1 MRKNLRMRKKFA
13 AVGCAAALCAAN
25 IVSMP
30 VPVQAATIN
39 VDGNPQ
45 EWKDISF
52 LSSNTPEV
60 AGWKV
65 AKDDSY
71 LYFYVSQ
78 NGGNAWGLP
87 MTNTHIDIRYDSNRQ
102 DRSGAIY
109 FTPMMQ
115 AVKDAYYG
123 DVSDTQVAF
132 IPSQEA
138 NKYDIEFAIPKSF
151 FPEETFTIQYCG
163 AEIKNADIPDIT
175 SMDEAVEED
184 AVYNGIKIDGTFTD
198 WNAVEKTDL
207 DREAVVQTAVVFDGD
222 YFYIYLKENF
232 EGAAAWS
239 GEREDGKFTIHTDSG
254 RDTIF
259 KLNTNSIEGIKN
271 ATVAHSNLQYEI
283 AIPASAIKPYKQTV
297 SFGYYMEDT
306 MLIENIAN
314 LRETEE
320 ETKDRTFNG
329 IQYDGAY
336 SDWDY
341 YPHHLIEY
349 ATNGTHDAS
358 DAEGAL
364 YTKDTTLYGH
374 VRVLI
379 DKKGNNE
386 FSPFC
391 IRINESEKTTL
402 NFRLCFADEDGELNL
417 DPSSIDNLEAGTYEL
432 YIRDYQDGSTINN
445 VNNPECPV
453 YGKAYI
459 TLRKTAN
466 GSFISDEM
474 EYQID
479 LKKVAA
485 HFNMDDTD
493 MKLIQAQYIEIGDEW
508 ISIGGTSTGTWLG
521 ISLCVA
527 VVLGVLVYRKRKSK
541 VAA

>member
-1 MRKNLRMRKKFA
+1 MRKNLKILKKLT
-13 AVGCAAALCAAN
+13 AVCCAAAITAAN
-25 IVSMP
+25 FMIIQT
-30 VPVQAATIN
+30 PVQAAAIT
-39 VDGNPQ
+39 VDGNPL
-45 EWKDISF
+45 EWRDIAF
-52 LSSNTPEV
+52 QSSTASQV
-60 AGWKV
+60 AGWKA
-65 AKDDSY
+65 AKDDTY
-71 LYFYVSQ
+71 IYFYVSQ
-78 NGGNAWGLP
+78 NGGNDWGLP
-87 MTNTHIDIRYDSNRQ
+87 ITETYMNFLYDSNLA
-102 DRSGAIY
+102 DRSNAIR

-115 AVKDAYYG
+115 AIKDAYYG
-123 DVSDTQVAF
+123 DVADTQIAYAR
-132 IPSQEA
+132 SQEA

-151 FPEETFTIQYCG
+151 FAEENFTIQYCG
-163 AEIKNADIPDIT
+163 SELKSANIPDIT
-175 SMDEAVEED
+175 SMADVEEEEAVYE
-184 AVYNGIKIDGTFTD
+184 GIKIDGTFTD
-198 WNAVEKTDL
+198 WNAVVKTDVN
-207 DREAVVQTAVVFDGD
+207 RETLVQTAVVFDGD

-271 ATVAHSNLQYEI
+271 AKVAHSNLQYEI

-306 MLIENIAN
+306 MLIDNIVNLQEN
-314 LRETEE
+314 EE
-320 ETKDRTFNG
+320 ETKNRTFDG
-329 IQYDGAY
+329 IQYDGIY
-336 SDWDY
+336 SDWNY

-402 NFRLCFADEDGELNL
+402 NCRLVFADENGELNL

-432 YIRDYQDGSTINN
+432 YIRDYQSGSTVNN

-453 YGKAYI
+453 YGKAFI
-459 TLRKTAN
+459 TLRRTAS
-466 GSFISDEM
+466 GAFISDEM

-485 HFNMDDTD
+485 HFNIDETD

-508 ISIGGTSTGTWLG
+508 ISIGGTSTGALMG
-521 ISLCVA
+521 ISICGA

>member
-1 MRKNLRMRKKFA
+1 MRKNLGIRKKLA
-13 AVGCAAALCAAN
+13 AICCTFTLCAAN
-25 IVSMP
+25 FVSMQM
-30 VPVQAATIN
+30 PVQAAAVN

-45 EWKDISF
+45 EWKDIAF
-52 LSSNTPEV
+52 LSSNDSKI
-60 AGWKV
+60 AGWKT
-65 AKDDSY
+65 AKDDTFI
-71 LYFYVSQ
+71 YFYVSQ
-78 NGGNAWGLP
+78 NGGNDWGLP
-87 MTNTHIDIRYDSNRQ
+87 ITDTHINIRYDSGRS

-115 AVKDAYYG
+115 AIKDAYYG
-123 DVSDTQVAF
+123 DVADTKISFVR
-132 IPSQEA
+132 SQEA
-138 NKYDIEFAIPKSF
+138 NKYDIEFAIPQSF
-151 FPEETFTIQYCG
+151 FTEEAFTIQYCG
-163 AEIKNADIPDIT
+163 AEMKSADIPDIT
-175 SMDEAVEED
+175 SMEEPEEET
-184 AVYNGIKIDGTFTD
+184 AVYKGIKIDGNFSD
-198 WNAVEKTDL
+198 WNAVAKTDL

-222 YFYIYLKENF
+222 YFYIYIKENF
-232 EGAAAWS
+232 EGAATWS

-259 KLNTNSIEGIKN
+259 KLNTTSIEGIKN

-306 MLIENIAN
+306 MLIENVAN

-320 ETKDRTFNG
+320 ETKNRTFDG
-329 IQYDGAY
+329 IQYDGVY
-336 SDWDY
+336 SDWSF

-364 YTKDTTLYGH
+364 YTKDATLYGH

-379 DKKGNNE
+379 DKRGNNE

-391 IRINESEKTTL
+391 IRLNENDKTTL
-402 NFRLCFADEDGELNL
+402 NFRLCFADENGELNL
-417 DPSSIDNLEAGTYEL
+417 DPSTIDNLEAGTYEL
-432 YIRDYQDGSTINN
+432 YIRDYQDGSTVHN

-459 TLRKTAN
+459 TLERTAD
-466 GSFISDEM
+466 GAFVSDEM

-485 HFNMDDTD
+485 HFNMDETD
-493 MKLIQAQYIEIGDEW
+493 MKLIQAKYIEIGDEW
-508 ISIGGTSTGTWLG
+508 VSIGGTSTGAWMG
-521 ISLCVA
+521 IGICGA
-527 VVLGVLVYRKRKSK
+527 VVLGVLVYRKKKSK
-541 VAA
+541 VA